1 MTSLR
6 DLNKGNII
14 DRIFFSFQ
22 MQDVKSMSGVSE
34 EMAQE
39 LHNRNNS
46 LMKSL
51 QALEEGQKTSHL
63 QNEQLRHEKSVL
75 QNLIGDMCCKHDGRS
90 DDLVGTSYN
99 TSSSYLEHKYE
110 SKYGGSYDNRYDED
124 FERKTDRRY
133 LSKEFDGEKYGR
145 GSKLDR
151 FSTVFVEYPSRYSTF
166 EY

>member
-1 MTSLR
+1 
-6 DLNKGNII
+6 
-14 DRIFFSFQ
+14 
-22 MQDVKSMSGVSE
+22 MSGVSE

-75 QNLIGDMCCKHDGRS
+75 QNLIGDMCCKHEGGS
-90 DDLVGTSYN
+90 DDVIGTSYN
-99 TSSSYLEHKYE
+99 TAPKYQEYKYE
-110 SKYGGSYDNRYDED
+110 TKYGGSCDNRYDED

-133 LSKEFDGEKYGR
+133 LSKEFKEFDGEKYGR